1 MKMKNLYI
9 EIPING
15 NVRMSPKK
23 IPKLPR
29 QTCYMDDRGRV
40 VVPEYLRK
48 ALGLTTPCWVVI
60 ERYPAEGECKSLF
73 LRKG

>member
-1 MKMKNLYI
+1 
-9 EIPING
+9 
-15 NVRMSPKK
+15 MSPKK

-29 QTCYMDDRGRV
+29 QTIYMDDRGRV
-40 VVPEYLRK
+40 VIPEYLRE
-48 ALGLTTPCWVVI
+48 ACGLEVPGWVVI